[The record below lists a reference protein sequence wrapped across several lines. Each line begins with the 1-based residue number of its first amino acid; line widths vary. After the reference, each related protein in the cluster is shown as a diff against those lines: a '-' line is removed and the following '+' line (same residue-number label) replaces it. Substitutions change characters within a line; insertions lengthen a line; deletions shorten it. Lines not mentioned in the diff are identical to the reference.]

1 MVNDFDP
8 DNIKEGLD
16 LIDDELDAIED
27 ERPENDGDPTDQ
39 EIEDVMWANQELW
52 IKVGEISD
60 FVGQAILK
68 AQQIRKNNMV
78 AVPEIE
84 NNELRERNTQIRQY

>member
-8 DNIKEGLD
+8 NNIKDGLD
-16 LIDDELDAIED
+16 VIDDELDLIED

-39 EIEDVMWANQELW
+39 EIEDVMKATQELR
-52 IKVGEISD
+52 IKVGEISE

-68 AQQIRKNNMV
+68 A
-78 AVPEIE
+78 
-84 NNELRERNTQIRQY
+84 